1 MKVSA
6 PATIAN
12 FGPGFD
18 VFGLCLEKPFDVIR
32 VKESNDVEITVKGFK
47 VPVNPEKNAA
57 SIAATALLRMLGV
70 EGGFKMKLEKGI
82 RPKSGLGS
90 SGASSLGGALAIAK
104 LLGVESRELI
114 IKAALEGE
122 KAVSGSPH
130 GDNVVPSLFGG
141 FTILTS
147 LSPLKVF
154 RIDADFKLV
163 VVLPDVE
170 ISTKKAREVLPEAVP
185 LGDAVRNIALAS
197 SLVSALKEGDI
208 ESVGKLL
215 DDRLAVP
222 YRRALMP
229 WFEEVRKAA
238 IESGAYGVSLSGSG
252 PAMFAL
258 GENLRDIGK
267 AMKDAFEEEGIR
279 AEFFIANVGRG
290 ANAEVY

>member
-70 EGGFKMKLEKGI
+70 ERGFKMKLEKGI

-170 ISTKKAREVLPEAVP
+170 ISTKKARDVLPEAVP

-222 YRRALMP
+222 YRRTLMP
-229 WFEEVRKAA
+229 WFEKVREAA